1 MYKTLF
7 FAALLALGLGA
18 CKPTPRTAGRKHQ
31 QQQEQKEQLPDVP
44 QPEHPAELLPPPA
57 QPTPQHPS
65 QQQPEQA
72 AISPESVLLTV
83 MVTRQPYNK
92 LTPWEK
98 LPATQRRMVGTY
110 LGNGLVL
117 THGQALENTTYAE
130 LSLPNAT
137 RTVPAKVLRYD
148 EDLALGL
155 LTITH
160 ESDADIFDTR
170 RATTPGAPLQRGE
183 KAELL
188 CTINGTEPLSVP
200 LRAQAGTT
208 AGNGMPRMEL
218 QAEIAVPELFSYGAP
233 VIKDGKLAG
242 LSAGYESTG
251 RKLTIINAE
260 IINRFLQQTED
271 TPTGVPSIGV
281 ELATLDDPVFR
292 RYLKLREGQ
301 TGIYISKV
309 KPGSAAEAAQ
319 LREGDVITAI
329 EGMSIDNLG
338 RCDLPIYGLTDSA
351 VAVRY
356 LKPLGQ
362 ELNLT
367 ISREGESKDVTVALN
382 TDARDKAL
390 LATEKTEAAP
400 RYIVWGGLVFQPLTE
415 TYRRTL
421 KTQARGTLPVE
432 FLELDDRE
440 EELRGRGYR
449 ELTAITLVIPTP
461 TTLGYDSL
469 GFCVVEKVNGRE
481 PHDFAEFAAMLDEPT
496 PDGTV
501 ELTINKAPYRI
512 YLDRS
517 SAEATNDALRRGPI
531 NSLRRME

>member
-1 MYKTLF
+1 MFGYRSH
-7 FAALLALGLGA
+7 
-18 CKPTPRTAGRKHQ
+18 CPTKK
-31 QQQEQKEQLPDVP
+31 QEVQ
-44 QPEHPAELLPPPA
+44 
-57 QPTPQHPS
+57 
-65 QQQPEQA
+65 
-72 AISPESVLLTV
+72 I
-83 MVTRQPYNK
+83 
-92 LTPWEK
+92 
-98 LPATQRRMVGTY
+98 
-110 LGNGLVL
+110 
-117 THGQALENTTYAE
+117 
-130 LSLPNAT
+130 
-137 RTVPAKVLRYD
+137 
-148 EDLALGL
+148 
-155 LTITH
+155 
-160 ESDADIFDTR
+160 
-170 RATTPGAPLQRGE
+170 
-183 KAELL
+183 
-188 CTINGTEPLSVP
+188 
-200 LRAQAGTT
+200 
-208 AGNGMPRMEL
+208 
-218 QAEIAVPELFSYGAP
+218 
-233 VIKDGKLAG
+233 
-242 LSAGYESTG
+242 
-251 RKLTIINAE
+251 
-260 IINRFLQQTED
+260 
-271 TPTGVPSIGV
+271 
-281 ELATLDDPVFR
+281 
-292 RYLKLREGQ
+292 
-301 TGIYISKV
+301 
-309 KPGSAAEAAQ
+309 
-319 LREGDVITAI
+319 
-329 EGMSIDNLG
+329 NLG

-481 PHDFAEFAAMLDEPT
+481 PHDFSEFAAMLDEPT
-496 PDGTV
+496 PNGTV